1 MQFHY
6 GQRVKCI
13 KSVDGNSW
21 VKGQIGTIVHSNPA
35 KPSVLFDNA
44 GKQGNP
50 LLHGGFTNE
59 DEYITQGVWNCN
71 ASSLVPLEELIGVGD
86 LI

>member
-1 MQFHY
+1 MHFHY

-13 KSVDGNSW
+13 ESVDANSW
-21 VKGQIGTIVHSNPA
+21 VKGQIGTIVNSNPA

-44 GKQGNP
+44 GKPGNP
-50 LLHGGFTNE
+50 SLHGSSTDKGE
-59 DEYITQGVWNCN
+59 RISQGVWNCY
-71 ASSLVPLEELIGVGD
+71 ASSLIPLEELIGVDD

>member
-13 KSVDGNSW
+13 KEVDGNSW
-21 VKGQIGTIVHSNPA
+21 VKGQVGTIVNSSPT
-35 KPSVLFDNA
+35 KPHVLFDNA
-44 GKQGNP
+44 GKPGNP
-50 LLHGGFTNE
+50 PLHGSLTDEGE
-59 DEYITQGVWNCN
+59 DIFQGVWNCY
-71 ASSLVPLEELIGVGD
+71 ASSLIPLEKLIGVDD

>member
-1 MQFHY
+1 MQFYY

-13 KSVDGNSW
+13 EIVDGNPW

-44 GKQGNP
+44 GKPGNP
-50 LLHGGFTNE
+50 SLHGSLTNE
-59 DEYITQGVWNCN
+59 GGRISQGVWNCY
-71 ASSLVPLEELIGVGD
+71 ASSLIPLEELIGVGD

>member
-13 KSVDGNSW
+13 KEVDGNPW
-21 VKGQIGTIVHSNPA
+21 VKGQVGTIVRSNPA

-44 GKQGNP
+44 GKSDTP
-50 LLHGGFTNE
+50 ILHGSLT
-59 DEYITQGVWNCN
+59 DEGENIYQGVWNCYV
-71 ASSLVPLEELIGVGD
+71 SSLIPLEELIGVDD

>member
-13 KSVDGNSW
+13 KEVDGNYW
-21 VKGQIGTIVHSNPA
+21 VKGKIGTIVQYNSA
-35 KPSVLFDNA
+35 KPSVLFDDA
-44 GKQGNP
+44 GKLNAP
-50 LLHGGFTNE
+50 SLHGGRTDE
-59 DEYITQGVWNCN
+59 GEYIYQGVWNCYT
-71 ASSLVPLEELIGVGD
+71 SSLIPLEELIGVGD